1 MSAPTGRFLLS
12 SVVVALIAGLLF
24 ISGLPGEFVF
34 DDIPS
39 IVNNSTIHLSRL
51 DADALANLVTTRQI
65 SGDMRTLPTLTF
77 ALDFWRGGGLDPA
90 TFKTTNIILHAIT
103 ACVLAWLF
111 RSLLLVTGVSA
122 TKANWWA
129 PALAIAWAAHPLQVS
144 SVLYVVQRFQTMG
157 TLLLLLALW
166 AYLIARR
173 AQIEGRSGRTGL
185 LFAGLL
191 WTLALGCKE
200 DSILLPA
207 YTLALELTLLRF
219 ASADTAA
226 AKRLKYGYLAAALA
240 GAAVYLFYIIPSHW
254 SWQSYAV
261 RDFSTPER
269 LLTQARVLCLYLWQ
283 IVLPLPQHM
292 PFYYDWLQPSRG
304 LLHPWTTLLSI
315 ILLAGLLASAWWQ
328 RKRAPLFSLGI
339 FLFFSAHAITSNVVG
354 LELAFEHRNH
364 FALIGAVL
372 AIGSVMAGIAQ
383 RWLLRPAAQGAVCAA
398 LLIVLAGTTITR
410 AHDWRNNLT
419 LAQASAEHAP
429 TSARAWFQVCVSYFQ
444 MGGGPVYSN
453 THLGEAIAACESGSR
468 LAPDALNNPG
478 LLIVLKAL
486 KGEEA
491 SQEWASFQQ
500 HLEIVRMTWE
510 NRRAPM
516 IFMENMQ
523 SGVSLDK
530 QEVLTSLA
538 TVHRRAD
545 LGMHDLA
552 AIGYFVMNDLSEPE
566 LAIPYFIDVI
576 KAAPPGHPFPWQL
589 GAELREKGRPDLA
602 EKIERLGAPWSR
614 PATAPVGGR

>member
-12 SVVVALIAGLLF
+12 SVVIALVAGLLF
-24 ISGLPGEFVF
+24 VSGLPGEFVF

-39 IVNNSTIHLSRL
+39 IVNNSAIHLSRL
-51 DADALANLVTTRQI
+51 DPEALINVVSTRQI

-90 TFKTTNIILHAIT
+90 TFKITNILLHAIT

-111 RSLLLVTGVSA
+111 RSLLLIAGTPA
-122 TKANWWA
+122 NKANVWA
-129 PALAIAWAAHPLQVS
+129 PVLAFAWAAHPLQVS

-157 TLLLLLALW
+157 TLFLLLALW
-166 AYLIARR
+166 AYVSARR

-185 LFAGLL
+185 LVAGLL
-191 WTLALGCKE
+191 WALALGCKE

-207 YTLALELTLLRF
+207 YTLAVELTLLRF
-219 ASADTAA
+219 AAADADTA
-226 AKRLKYGYLAAALA
+226 KRLRYGYLAATLA
-240 GAAVYLFYIIPSHW
+240 GAAVYLFYIVPQHW
-254 SWQSYAV
+254 SWESYAV

-269 LLTQARVLCLYLWQ
+269 LLTQARVLCMYLWQ

-315 ILLAGLLASAWWQ
+315 VLLAGLLAAAWWQ
-328 RKRAPLFSLGI
+328 RKRAPLFSLGV
-339 FLFFSAHAITSNVVG
+339 FVFFSAHALTSNVIG
-354 LELAFEHRNH
+354 LELVFEHRNH

-372 AIGSVMAGIAQ
+372 AIGSALAGIAR
-383 RWLLRPAAQGAVCAA
+383 RWPLRPAVQATICGA
-398 LLIVLAGTTITR
+398 LLIVMAGATVTR
-410 AHDWRNNLT
+410 AYDWRSNLT
-419 LAQASAEHAP
+419 LAQASAEDAP

-444 MGGGPVYSN
+444 MGGGPVYGN
-453 THLGEAIAACESGSR
+453 THLDEAIAACQSGAR
-468 LAPDALNNPG
+468 LAPGALNNPG

-486 KGEEA
+486 KGDDV
-491 SQEWASFQQ
+491 SREWAQFQQ
-500 HLEIVRMTWE
+500 RLGTVRMTWE
-510 NRRAPM
+510 NRRAPI
-516 IFMENMQ
+516 IFMENIQ
-523 SGVSLDK
+523 NGVTLDK
-530 QEVLTSLA
+530 QQVLTSLA
-538 TVHRRAD
+538 TMRKRTD
-545 LGMHDLA
+545 LDMHDLA
-552 AIGYFVMNDLSEPE
+552 AVGYFVMNDLSEPE
-566 LAIPYFIDVI
+566 QAIPYFTDVI

-614 PATAPVGGR
+614 PTAAPVSDR